1 MTIEGKDASGNK
13 AWIMFSKNSSGK
25 IEFTCSD
32 TEMIF
37 TVKQA
42 KEIAEKLRK
51 CATEG

>member
-1 MTIEGKDASGNK
+1 MRREILLK
-13 AWIMFSKNSSGK
+13 AES
-25 IEFTCSD
+25 SD